1 MKEVFMKK
9 GDIIIIV
16 VVSLVSM
23 VLWLGYSLFQS
34 TSDQK
39 SVVIKSEGTIVAQ
52 LPIDATTSASY
63 VVENKYGYNEIR
75 IEFGKVS
82 IHSADCKNQLC
93 VTEGFIE
100 DPGRS
105 LICLPNRVVVEIV
118 GKRKD
123 DIDVISH

>member
-16 VVSLVSM
+16 VVSIVSM
-23 VLWLGYSLFQS
+23 ALWLGFNLFQD
-34 TSDQK
+34 TSNQK
-39 SVVIKSEGTIVAQ
+39 SVVIKSEGAIVAEI
-52 LPIDATTSASY
+52 PIDATTSASY

-75 IEFGKVS
+75 IEDGKVF

-93 VTEGFIE
+93 VTEGVIQE
-100 DPGRS
+100 PGRS

-118 GKRKD
+118 GKRED
-123 DIDVISH
+123 DVDVISH